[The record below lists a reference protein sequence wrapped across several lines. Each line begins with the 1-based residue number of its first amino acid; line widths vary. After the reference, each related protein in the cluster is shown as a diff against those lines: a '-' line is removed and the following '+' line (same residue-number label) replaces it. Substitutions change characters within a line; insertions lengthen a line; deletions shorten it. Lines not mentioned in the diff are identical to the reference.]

1 MLYKKKYDLWVSSEY
16 LDEGTKEE
24 LKNIKDEK
32 EIEDRFYK
40 ELEFGTGGLR
50 GIMGAGT
57 NRMNI
62 YTVGRATQG
71 LAKYILK
78 YYGEKASVSIA
89 CDSRNM
95 SKEFSERAASVLCG
109 NNIRVNL
116 FESLRPTPML
126 SYAVRY
132 LGSKVGI
139 VVTASHNPKQ
149 YNGYKVYGEDGAQ
162 FTDKG
167 SEEILS
173 YIKEIKNFSDVKV
186 LDLEE
191 SRQKGLLN
199 IIGEEVDNSYIEKV
213 KALTIREELVKNHAN
228 DLKIIYTP
236 IYGSGNIPVRRV
248 LSELGYENLS
258 VVKEQELPN
267 GNFPTVP
274 YPNPEQ
280 PAVFKLAL
288 EMAKEQNPDIIF
300 GTDPDCDRIG
310 VVVKDKCGEYRVL
323 TGNQTGI
330 LLTYYIV
337 SSLKDLNKLP
347 SNGAVI
353 KTIVTSE
360 MVRAVT
366 NDFNVEIMDV
376 LTGFKY
382 IGEKIKEFEESKSH
396 TYLFGYEESYGCLAG
411 TFVRDKDAV
420 VGAALICEMALYYK
434 SKGMSL
440 YDALIELYQK
450 YGFYKE
456 DIISIELAGK
466 EGQEKI
472 QKAIEYLRIS
482 SPSSINGIKIS
493 KKMDY
498 KLSIEQ
504 NLYNST
510 KKDIELPKS
519 NVLRFIL
526 EDRSWFIVRPSGTEP
541 KMKVYVSVVGY
552 NLEDADGK
560 MEEFKK
566 NVMKVIDESYK
577 C

>member
-1 MLYKKKYDLWVSSEY
+1 
-16 LDEGTKEE
+16 
-24 LKNIKDEK
+24 
-32 EIEDRFYK
+32 
-40 ELEFGTGGLR
+40 
-50 GIMGAGT
+50 
-57 NRMNI
+57 
-62 YTVGRATQG
+62 
-71 LAKYILK
+71 
-78 YYGEKASVSIA
+78 
-89 CDSRNM
+89 
-95 SKEFSERAASVLCG
+95 
-109 NNIRVNL
+109 
-116 FESLRPTPML
+116 
-126 SYAVRY
+126 
-132 LGSKVGI
+132 
-139 VVTASHNPKQ
+139 
-149 YNGYKVYGEDGAQ
+149 
-162 FTDKG
+162 
-167 SEEILS
+167 
-173 YIKEIKNFSDVKV
+173 
-186 LDLEE
+186 
-191 SRQKGLLN
+191 
-199 IIGEEVDNSYIEKV
+199 
-213 KALTIREELVKNHAN
+213 
-228 DLKIIYTP
+228 
-236 IYGSGNIPVRRV
+236 
-248 LSELGYENLS
+248 
-258 VVKEQELPN
+258 
-267 GNFPTVP
+267 
-274 YPNPEQ
+274 
-280 PAVFKLAL
+280 
-288 EMAKEQNPDIIF
+288 MAKEQNPDIIF